1 MLNSLTNNKYA
12 VKESFPFTKETVEQG
27 SGSFMES
34 LDVDFF
40 LLPLYLKRIL
50 TFVTKTCWK
59 TERGEG
65 LSKTEFKELLSV
77 ATKESYFIFN
87 GKFNKQV
94 RSVDM
99 GSPLSLTLTNSVLLY
114 FEKNCSQNSSSDF
127 KPSHYQ
133 WDVDGNLFHLPHENI
148 WKLSKVSKWSTCH
161 HPFTS
166 EIKKRN
172 RKSSLDVLIICED
185 KNLAFLS
192 TRKQLLVE
200 PIHNL
205 RAF

>member
-1 MLNSLTNNKYA
+1 
-12 VKESFPFTKETVEQG
+12 
-27 SGSFMES
+27 MES

-50 TFVTKTCWK
+50 TFVTKTRWK

-94 RSVDM
+94 RSMDM

-114 FEKNCSQNSSSDF
+114 FEKNCSQNSPSDF
-127 KPSHYQ
+127 KPSYYQ
-133 WDVDGNLFHLPHENI
+133 WDVDGTLFHLPHENI